1 MARLLAELSSIRPE
15 PLHLQ
20 VEDEMRAR
28 QHPEDERL
36 EGQHPEDERLAGHP
50 DLLISAGAAANFGLL
65 HADCHGRL
73 NLRGLKRE
81 VYLLLSTIVLLVFC

>member
-1 MARLLAELSSIRPE
+1 MARLPAELSSIRPE

-36 EGQHPEDERLAGHP
+36 AEYP
-50 DLLISAGAAANFGLL
+50 DLQVSAGAAANFGLL

-73 NLRGLKRE
+73 NLRGLKRK